1 LPVKPTHPY
10 ICGYPNVSFAIL
22 KNGIEVIGRK
32 PIASLIVFGKGLL
45 RQYLSGGFYNPY
57 KE

>member
-1 LPVKPTHPY
+1 LKPTHPY